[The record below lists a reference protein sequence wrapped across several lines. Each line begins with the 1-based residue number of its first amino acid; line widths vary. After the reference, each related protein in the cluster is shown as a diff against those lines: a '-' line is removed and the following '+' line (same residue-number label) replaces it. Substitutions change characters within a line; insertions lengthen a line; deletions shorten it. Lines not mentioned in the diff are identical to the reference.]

1 MILKTVLL
9 IIASEGYQ
17 PIEYGLTRKVLE
29 EAGINVLVASNIAG
43 TAHAKPS
50 SGHAKNCDD
59 PECSKVAEEYARYT
73 KAPIDKTF
81 ADINPDAYDGI
92 FIIGGPGAMEFLDNQ
107 ATYKIMQ
114 QIAQKGKPFGAIC
127 ISPRI
132 LAHAGLLNG
141 KKATGWN
148 GDKKLDALF
157 KQYKVIYKKQPVIT
171 DGVIVTA
178 DGPQAALE
186 FGKAIVA
193 VMQKS

>member
-59 PECSKVAEEYARYT
+59 PECSKVADEYARYT
-73 KAPIDKTF
+73 RAPIDKTL
-81 ADINPDAYDGI
+81 ADINPDEYDEI
-92 FIIGGPGAMEFLDNQ
+92 FIIGDPGAIEFLDNQ
-107 ATYKIMQ
+107 TTYKIMQ
-114 QIAQKGKPFGAIC
+114 LAAQKDKPFGAIC

-132 LAHAGLLNG
+132 LAHAGLLSG

-148 GDKKLDALF
+148 ADKKLDALF
-157 KQYKVIYKKQPVIT
+157 MQHKVTYKKQPVVT
-171 DGVIVTA
+171 DGFIVTA

-193 VMQKS
+193 VMRRS